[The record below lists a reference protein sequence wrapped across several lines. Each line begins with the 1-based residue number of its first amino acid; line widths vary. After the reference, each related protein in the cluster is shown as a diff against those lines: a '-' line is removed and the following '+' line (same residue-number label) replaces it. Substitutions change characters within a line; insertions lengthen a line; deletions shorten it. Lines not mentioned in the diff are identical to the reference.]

1 MHLNPF
7 WILCEQRNF
16 SFDKFDG
23 IERIFSIKNIPN
35 YSYQSSDTKK
45 TQEEQ
50 QIFFVDL
57 IFYLWIIIKTIKKI
71 IKNEKN

>member
-16 SFDKFDG
+16 SFDQFDG

-50 QIFFVDL
+50 F
-57 IFYLWIIIKTIKKI
+57 
-71 IKNEKN
+71 